1 MIVHYEP
8 GNTPD
13 APVLL
18 LLHGTGGN
26 ETDLLELARRL
37 APGAALL
44 GVRGQEQEQGMNRYF
59 RRLAEGVFDEPNLIA
74 RTAELHGYLNEAAA
88 QYGFDRSGL
97 WAVGYSNGANM
108 AGSLLFHHPSAL
120 AGAVLFHPMVPRRG
134 IDLPDLSSVPVF
146 IGAGSNDPLCSPAE
160 SIELAGMLKEAGAEV
175 ALFWGDGGH
184 RITAAELEAA
194 RVWLSTKLDR

>member
-8 GNTPD
+8 GRTPD

-44 GVRGQEQEQGMNRYF
+44 GVRGQEQEQGMNRFF
-59 RRLAEGVFDEPNLIA
+59 RRLAEGVFDEPNLIE
-74 RTAELHGYLNEAAA
+74 RTAELHGYLDEAAA
-88 QYGFDRSGL
+88 QYGFDRSHL

-108 AGSLLFHHPSAL
+108 AGSLLFHHQGAL
-120 AGAVLFHPMVPRRG
+120 AGAVLLHPMVPRRG
-134 IDLPDLSSVPVF
+134 IDLPDLSGLPVF

-160 SIELAGMLKEAGAEV
+160 SIELTGLLKEAGAEV
-175 ALFWGDGGH
+175 ELFWADGGH
-184 RITAAELEAA
+184 RLTSAEVEAA
-194 RVWLSTKLDR
+194 RVWLTARLEG

>member
-1 MIVHYEP
+1 M
-8 GNTPD
+8 
-13 APVLL
+13 LL

-59 RRLAEGVFDEPNLIA
+59 RRLAEGIFDEPNLIA
-74 RTAELHGYLNEAAA
+74 RTAELHGYLDEAAA
-88 QYGFDRSGL
+88 QYGFDRSRL

-108 AGSLLFHHPSAL
+108 AGSLLFHHLSAL

-134 IDLPDLSSVPVF
+134 IDLPELTGVPVF

-175 ALFWGDGGH
+175 ELFWGDGGH

-194 RVWLSTKLDR
+194 RVWLSTKLGR

>member
-8 GNTPD
+8 GHTPD

-37 APGAALL
+37 APGAAML

-59 RRLAEGVFDEPNLIA
+59 RRLAEGVFDEPNLIE
-74 RTAELHGYLNEAAA
+74 RTAELHGYLDEAAA
-88 QYGFDRSGL
+88 EYGFDRSRL
-97 WAVGYSNGANM
+97 WAIGYSNGANM
-108 AGSLLFHHPSAL
+108 AGSLLFHHQDAL
-120 AGAVLFHPMVPRRG
+120 AGAVLLHPMVPRRG
-134 IDLPDLSSVPVF
+134 IDLPDLTGLPVF

-160 SIELAGMLKEAGAEV
+160 SIELNGLLKEAGAEV
-175 ALFWGDGGH
+175 ELFWADGGH
-184 RITAAELEAA
+184 RLTAAEVEAA
-194 RVWLSTKLDR
+194 RIWLTARLEG